1 MKEARFIQIHT
12 LTSYPAALLNRD
24 DAGFAK
30 RLPFGGAT
38 RTRISSQ
45 CLKYHW
51 RHNDGEYSLYRL
63 DVPHSVRS
71 RQTFRQ
77 LVAQPL
83 IEEGYPPKLVI
94 CAVNVLKKLVT
105 SGSSR
110 DPKKNEISDKD
121 YKKIL
126 QGENQLDIL
135 DTDQVTIFGKQEA
148 SYLRELAA
156 STIDSLRGEL
166 GVLWDNQGAELDEE
180 QIHRAIVRFNDVCK
194 SAKDLKKNLEG
205 LGRARTGLDAAM
217 FGRMSTSDILARGD
231 AAIHVAHAFTT
242 HAEES
247 ESDYFSA
254 IDELVASMGEGEL
267 GSGHIN
273 TNELT
278 SGLFY
283 GYVVV
288 DIPLLVSNLEACER
302 KDWLAAD
309 RTLAANVVE
318 RLIHLISTAS
328 PGAKLGST
336 APYSR
341 SECVIVEAGTSQP
354 RTFANAFRKPVDKQP
369 DVLAN
374 TYAALARHIRDLD
387 SMYGK
392 KEDRRLSAMGP
403 VEQLINALQVGSTIP
418 LAETAS
424 WAAEQVRG

>member
-51 RHNDGEYSLYRL
+51 RHNDGENALYQQ
-63 DVPHSVRS
+63 DVPRTFRS

-83 IEEGYPPKLVI
+83 IDDGYPAKLVT
-94 CAVNVLKKLVT
+94 CAVNSLKELVL
-105 SGSSR
+105 SGKSVSGT
-110 DPKKNEISDKD
+110 EHE
-121 YKKIL
+121 KIL
-126 QGENQLDIL
+126 QGKADMDSVLK
-135 DTDQVTIFGKQEA
+135 TSQVTIFGEPEVRYLRKLAADIINPLRQELGFLWENQEA
-148 SYLRELAA
+148 DL
-156 STIDSLRGEL
+156 TK
-166 GVLWDNQGAELDEE
+166 E
-180 QIHRAIVRFNDVCK
+180 QINSVIGALKDI
-194 SAKDLKKNLEG
+194 SEKDLKKNLKG
-205 LGRARTGLDAAM
+205 MRVATGLDAAM
-217 FGRMSTSDILARGD
+217 FGRMATSDILARGD

-403 VEQLINALQVGSTIP
+403 VEQLIDALQVGSTIP